1 MQIDNEL
8 IIILFLAIILLITI
22 AVSGIKICNIN
33 KALESRF
40 IDRRYKYISE
50 PFDAKSLINDIT
62 TDVNDNYISSNLSKI
77 AIEKKENKKINELK
91 NSIEMMELKLRNLM
105 K

>member
-1 MQIDNEL
+1 MEIDNEL
-8 IIILFLAIILLITI
+8 VIILFLALILLITI

-50 PFDAKSLINDIT
+50 PFEVQMLT
-62 TDVNDNYISSNLSKI
+62 EVNDNYISSNLSKI
-77 AIEKKENKKINELK
+77 AIEKEENKKIKELK
-91 NSIEMMELKLRNLM
+91 GSIEMMEKKLRNLM